1 MGELTLTKRVTEEI
15 EEKYPDGLI
24 VITRVIEEFY
34 HNKINWSKMEREF
47 NELSTIDEEELD
59 TDDEEQKKW
68 TDNLAK
74 LHCEQGHKCSVKC
87 DYINCNKSI

>member
-47 NELSTIDEEELD
+47 NELSTVDEEELD

-68 TDNLAK
+68 T
-74 LHCEQGHKCSVKC
+74 GHKCSVKC
-87 DYINCNKSI
+87 DYIKCNKSI